1 MNNALKEMYKFI
13 NTNSTKICDY
23 LSEQSIEWSFIPPQS
38 PHMGG
43 LWESAV
49 KACKKPSNEDSRFSF
64 TDFWRIDHFSRSNR
78 GDTQFE
84 ALNAIIYGPW

>member
-1 MNNALKEMYKFI
+1 MQIA
-13 NTNSTKICDY
+13 KICDY

-49 KACKKPSNEDSRFSF
+49 KACKNHL
-64 TDFWRIDHFSRSNR
+64 TRIV
-78 GDTQFE
+78 GLLTFE
-84 ALNAIIYGPW
+84 ELTTLVAQIEAILNLRLNVIICGP